1 MEKYKDQKWSG
12 QKGKKFGHAGRVED
26 PYQPTE
32 GQEAAL
38 CTQCHALYQEKRWFY
53 DQKLYDRLA
62 GTDKVREIVCPACR
76 KVNDGYAE
84 GYLSLSGEFF
94 NQHRDEIVKLLEKEA
109 SRVGARSVLDRIIR
123 MAPEGADT
131 LVVETTTDKL
141 AQRLGRAVYRAYKGD
156 LKFHWGEMDYLV
168 RVYWSR

>member
-26 PYQPTE
+26 PYLPAE
-32 GQEAAL
+32 GQEASL

-62 GTDKVREIVCPACR
+62 GTDKVREIVCPTCR

-131 LVVETTTDKL
+131 LVVQTTTDKL